1 MTRLVVTVDAEAD
14 TRDILAYLERN
25 AGPLVAAKYGR
36 RFRLT
41 LQRVVDMPGM
51 GSPRPALGLIYD
63 YVAGGDTLTLLRI
76 LHGAAISRAICCSVE
91 LAVPLFLGA
100 WQRGESRLKSC

>member
-36 RFRLT
+36 RF
-41 LQRVVDMPGM
+41 D
-51 GSPRPALGLIYD
+51 
-63 YVAGGDTLTLLRI
+63 
-76 LHGAAISRAICCSVE
+76 
-91 LAVPLFLGA
+91 
-100 WQRGESRLKSC
+100 